1 MSRRVV
7 SSKWGWRSYSETKSF
22 KVTSE
27 YVFERSRMTNNTVME
42 TQGILNLTF
51 MSDIMVIE

>member
-7 SSKWGWRSYSETKSF
+7 SSKWGWSTDSEAKRF
-22 KVTSE
+22 RVTSE
-27 YVFERSRMTNNTVME
+27 YVFERSRMTNNTVIE
-42 TQGILNLTF
+42 AQGILNLTF